1 MKKALI
7 VDDEESLREI
17 IAEVLSLL
25 DIECYMAE
33 NGNQAVDIAKTN
45 ADNIGLVLIDL
56 NMPVLSGEETY
67 LEIKP
72 FLNNCPVIFMSGY
85 TDSELQESLKEN
97 THFIKKPF
105 TIIQL
110 HKKIREILNID
121 K

>member
-33 NGNQAVDIAKTN
+33 NGRQAIELAKTN
-45 ADNIGLVLIDL
+45 AEHIGLVLIDL
-56 NMPVLSGEETY
+56 NMPELSGEETY
-67 LEIKP
+67 LNMKP
-72 FLNNCPVIFMSGY
+72 FLKNCPIVFMSGY
-85 TDSELQESLKEN
+85 SDSDMLESVKEN

-105 TIIQL
+105 TIMQL
-110 HKKIREILNID
+110 HKKIGEILDIY